1 MVNRRRVSGTGKGLG
16 TGDGD
21 GMVSDVVKDTGGKAA
36 GKSPDGSGMCSG
48 ESGPRKRQHSESS
61 RDDQGATTGHP
72 VLRSS
77 KRLKKDESPPPE
89 HKKEQETEKGPNSG
103 AGEPPAR
110 GKKKCQ
116 KRTWESWNQEDKD
129 AFFEALYEYGK
140 DFESIQAHIAN
151 KHKKRGDPPSLT
163 KNKDQVRHLYYRTWN
178 KISKFLDI
186 NEDVKKAVQELYGL
200 INYGEL
206 RKKIGRLDE
215 KNGHKLNELIKYGVT
230 TVRVKGKN
238 VRIKTPVC
246 RALKRLNN
254 IDDDE
259 DKRPEKLPPRVQ
271 LELQPHSNQAWAV
284 IQGLAQN
291 PRVSRSHQPVWDR
304 FHNGRLESEFTARF
318 GASAL
323 IGPLFVRSPGRVKH
337 PPAQT
342 SGVPAGVPAGEV
354 DPAQAE
360 NCEESDILYHG
371 FSQLNIL
378 QPSFMIRPGER
389 LQQLSVSE
397 ETKVHLSILP
407 PPGAIINPIPVT
419 VCSVLYHYREVV
431 HSKNFC
437 YIAEPTKNTKPLVI
451 TNAVL
456 SAKGKPANKL
466 DNTSKSCSSDAAG
479 LKQDCPSRC
488 LNEED
493 FQSSKAATTDLSEQ
507 DSGQQ
512 AADGAVHVVD
522 SCASQCQCNTEEEE
536 SGCKRTAE
544 QDSCPGHECC
554 QLESARN
561 LDQADVGRE
570 GLGQTNGSTD
580 GVNSNDA
587 HGGRDI
593 TRTEERDT
601 SGAEECPTN
610 NDSSVS
616 CSEPAADTQTM
627 LAGGQQSDGVPQGEV
642 VFTDNMQQDIRPD
655 SNSKKSL
662 GSECVLEQA
671 VREGWTLQTVGML
684 TFAELFV
691 MLGKP
696 SKLQLE
702 YDWVQE
708 KIFAGKPEPNIGI
721 NQALPKGG
729 NTRSPWE
736 LAGLNN
742 RHSGVI
748 VDVEHV
754 SAVWKIIRLAAFE
767 LDLLSNKQ
775 KNVSVGTSPMKLT
788 PDSPP
793 GATVGSPP
801 AVVTPSIS
809 RMGVRKPQSPPNNKT
824 LQPAATSTPIRRDSA
839 GFIMPTTVAPART
852 RPAAQLTQADREFRA
867 QLDSLNRTL
876 LPRPSQPSRHMMSL
890 SFIHNS
896 HAAIQGS
903 FTPILPRKTPSPAT
917 TTSRPIA
924 PKTAAHTATAGQSL
938 AATSGGAISLAAQAA
953 GVPGAQL
960 RPTASPKPLSAVDC
974 AVAMQ
979 TQTPVPTYPTGT
991 PGQLGPPQP
1000 PTPQQT
1006 LTTHPRP
1013 VSEPAPLSTQSQDV
1027 SLALAG
1033 GHVSQSAA
1041 GGSGMGSLD
1050 VLPDQGSLSVMPTAG
1065 TGMTDPILDINMTDG
1080 MTGNLSSHS
1089 REGLDIPAI
1098 STNTSPSKLCLE
1110 SVLLNGEAGD
1120 ITLSS
1125 LLATLQS
1132 PEKAKNMS
1140 LGGGSVLFSEE
1151 SRDSLA
1157 SKHALDV
1164 DTALHAMMNENSVDY
1179 IAKFSELAAQVAG
1192 CATPSTTRTTDSD
1205 TEALGFSCLAAT
1217 DVDMSEKR

>member
-1 MVNRRRVSGTGKGLG
+1 MVNRRRPSGTGKGIKAG
-16 TGDGD
+16 EGD
-21 GMVSDVVKDTGGKAA
+21 GMVSDVLKDAGGKVA
-36 GKSPDGSGMCSG
+36 GKCSDGGGMCSG
-48 ESGPRKRQHSESS
+48 ESGSRKRQHSESS
-61 RDDQGATTGHP
+61 RDEQGGTSTGHP

-89 HKKEQETEKGPNSG
+89 HKKEQEEPEKGPNG
-103 AGEPPAR
+103 GTAETPVR

-206 RKKIGRLDE
+206 RKKIGRMDE

-246 RALKRLNN
+246 RALKKLNN

-271 LELQPHSNQAWAV
+271 LELLPHSNQTWAV

-291 PRVSRSHQPVWDR
+291 PRV
-304 FHNGRLESEFTARF
+304 RLNIPLHRRVSSLLEFLQVKWT
-318 GASAL
+318 
-323 IGPLFVRSPGRVKH
+323 PHRVK
-337 PPAQT
+337 
-342 SGVPAGVPAGEV
+342 
-354 DPAQAE
+354 
-360 NCEESDILYHG
+360 I
-371 FSQLNIL
+371 
-378 QPSFMIRPGER
+378 

-397 ETKVHLSILP
+397 ETKLHLSILP
-407 PPGAIINPIPVT
+407 PPGASINPIPVT
-419 VCSVLYHYREVV
+419 GKVV

-451 TNAVL
+451 TNAIL
-456 SAKGKPANKL
+456 SAKGKSGNSRPSQA
-466 DNTSKSCSSDAAG
+466 DNTTNKSCSSDAVTV
-479 LKQDCPSRC
+479 KQDGSNSRC
-488 LNEED
+488 SNDED
-493 FQSSKAATTDLSEQ
+493 SQISKSSKVDSQQSEQ
-507 DSGQQ
+507 DSKQQ
-512 AADGAVHVVD
+512 VRDSAAD
-522 SCASQCQCNTEEEE
+522 SCVSQCQCNTEEEE
-536 SGCKRTAE
+536 CRCKRTAVH
-544 QDSCPGHECC
+544 DNCPGHEGVS
-554 QLESARN
+554 ESDRT
-561 LDQADVGRE
+561 DVGSAE
-570 GLGQTNGSTD
+570 TGQTSCTDGSSVNSTD
-580 GVNSNDA
+580 AHKQSTTAQERDMPGKGDGSEESPVNESPANNSNS
-587 HGGRDI
+587 
-593 TRTEERDT
+593 T
-601 SGAEECPTN
+601 S
-610 NDSSVS
+610 D
-616 CSEPAADTQTM
+616 PAVGTHVV
-627 LAGGQQSDGVPQGEV
+627 QQSDAIQHGDGVI
-642 VFTDNMQQDIRPD
+642 TDNVQQDVTPD
-655 SNSKKSL
+655 SNAKKSD
-662 GSECVLEQA
+662 CVQEQT

-708 KIFAGKPEPNIGI
+708 KI
-721 NQALPKGG
+721 
-729 NTRSPWE
+729 
-736 LAGLNN
+736 
-742 RHSGVI
+742 
-748 VDVEHV
+748 VDVDHV
-754 SAVWKIIRLAAFE
+754 SAVWKIIRLAAIE
-767 LDLLSNKQ
+767 LDLLNNKQ
-775 KNVSVGTSPMKLT
+775 KNVSVGTSPMKM
-788 PDSPP
+788 PPASPP
-793 GATVGSPP
+793 GVPGGSPP
-801 AVVTPSIS
+801 AAVSPSAS
-809 RMGVRKPQSPPNNKT
+809 RIGVRKPQSPPNNKA
-824 LQPAATSTPIRRDSA
+824 LQPTATSTPIRRDSA
-839 GFIMPTTVAPART
+839 GFIMPTTVAPARA

-867 QLDSLNRTL
+867 QLDSLNKRPDIFLPRKTRGRGGRKPIVVQRTL

-903 FTPILPRKTPSPAT
+903 FTPILPRKTPSPAA
-917 TTSRPIA
+917 TTSRLIA
-924 PKTAAHTATAGQSL
+924 PKTAAHTVTAGQSL
-938 AATSGGAISLAAQAA
+938 AASTGGAISLAAQAA

-960 RPTASPKPLSAVDC
+960 RPAATPKPLSAVDSP
-974 AVAMQ
+974 VSVQ
-979 TQTPVPTYPTGT
+979 THSPVPTYPVGS
-991 PGQLGPPQP
+991 PGQLVPSQT
-1000 PTPQQT
+1000 PTPQHT
-1006 LTTHPRP
+1006 LPAHPQPVPEPTTI
-1013 VSEPAPLSTQSQDV
+1013 STKSAQDMGLT
-1027 SLALAG
+1027 LAAVPG
-1033 GHVSQSAA
+1033 TSA
-1041 GGSGMGSLD
+1041 GGSLGIM
-1050 VLPDQGSLSVMPTAG
+1050 PDQEGALSVMPTAG
-1065 TGMTDPILDINMTDG
+1065 AGMADPILDINMTDG
-1080 MTGNLSSHS
+1080 MTGTLSSHS
-1089 REGLDIPAI
+1089 REGLEIPAV
-1098 STNTSPSKLCLE
+1098 SPNTSPSKLCLE

-1192 CATPSTTRTTDSD
+1192 CATPSTTRTTDND
-1205 TEALGFSCLAAT
+1205 TEALGFSCLASA
-1217 DVDMSEKR
+1217 DVDMTEKR

>member
-1 MVNRRRVSGTGKGLG
+1 MVNRRRPSGTGKGIR
-16 TGDGD
+16 TGEGD
-21 GMVSDVVKDTGGKAA
+21 GMVSDVLKDAGGKVA
-36 GKSPDGSGMCSG
+36 GKCPDGGGMCGG
-48 ESGPRKRQHSESS
+48 ESGPRKRQHSESG
-61 RDDQGATTGHP
+61 RDEQGGTTGHP

-89 HKKEQETEKGPNSG
+89 HKKEQEAEKGANGGTVETTPV
-103 AGEPPAR
+103 R

-271 LELQPHSNQAWAV
+271 LELLPHSNQTWAV

-291 PRVSRSHQPVWDR
+291 PRVR
-304 FHNGRLESEFTARF
+304 
-318 GASAL
+318 
-323 IGPLFVRSPGRVKH
+323 
-337 PPAQT
+337 
-342 SGVPAGVPAGEV
+342 
-354 DPAQAE
+354 
-360 NCEESDILYHG
+360 
-371 FSQLNIL
+371 LNIPLHRRVSSLLEFL
-378 QPSFMIRPGER
+378 QVKWTPHRLKI

-397 ETKVHLSILP
+397 ETKLHLSILP
-407 PPGAIINPIPVT
+407 SPGASINPIPVT
-419 VCSVLYHYREVV
+419 GKVV

-451 TNAVL
+451 TNAIL
-456 SAKGKPANKL
+456 SAKGKSGNTRPSQSE
-466 DNTSKSCSSDAAG
+466 NTSKSCSTDAAG
-479 LKQDCPSRC
+479 VKQDCSSSRC

-493 FQSSKAATTDLSEQ
+493 SQTSKASTVDLSVQ
-507 DSGQQ
+507 DTRQEVRDS
-512 AADGAVHVVD
+512 AVD
-522 SCASQCQCNTEEEE
+522 SCVSQCQCNTEEVE
-536 SGCKRTAE
+536 CKRTA
-544 QDSCPGHECC
+544 GHESCES
-554 QLESARN
+554 ESARST
-561 LDQADVGRE
+561 DQADVGSVE
-570 GLGQTNGSTD
+570 TGQNSCTNGNSVNSTD
-580 GVNSNDA
+580 A
-587 HGGRDI
+587 H
-593 TRTEERDT
+593 EERGVTRAQETDMPSKGDGT
-601 SGAEECPTN
+601 EECPAN
-610 NDSSVS
+610 ESPANVS
-616 CSEPAADTQTM
+616 NSIPDTAAGTHVE
-627 LAGGQQSDGVPQGEV
+627 QQPDVIPPQGEG
-642 VFTDNMQQDIRPD
+642 VFTDNVQQDITPD
-655 SNSKKSL
+655 SNAKKSQ
-662 GSECVLEQA
+662 GSDCVLEQA

-708 KIFAGKPEPNIGI
+708 KI
-721 NQALPKGG
+721 
-729 NTRSPWE
+729 
-736 LAGLNN
+736 
-742 RHSGVI
+742 
-748 VDVEHV
+748 VDVDHV

-767 LDLLSNKQ
+767 LDLLNNKQ
-775 KNVSVGTSPMKLT
+775 KNVSVGTSPMKV
-788 PDSPP
+788 PPASPP
-793 GATVGSPP
+793 GVPGGSPP
-801 AVVTPSIS
+801 ATVTPSVS

-839 GFIMPTTVAPART
+839 GFIMPTTVAPARA

-867 QLDSLNRTL
+867 QLDSLNKRPDIFLPRKTRGRGGRKPIVVQRTL

-903 FTPILPRKTPSPAT
+903 FTPILPRKTPSPAA
-917 TTSRPIA
+917 TTSRLIA

-960 RPTASPKPLSAVDC
+960 RPTASPTPLSAVDSP
-974 AVAMQ
+974 VTVQ
-979 TQTPVPTYPTGT
+979 THSPVPTFPVGS
-991 PGQLGPPQP
+991 PGQLVPHQ
-1000 PTPQQT
+1000 QQT
-1006 LTTHPRP
+1006 TTQQHTLPAHPQP
-1013 VSEPAPLSTQSQDV
+1013 VSEPTTLSTKTSSHPPDMALT
-1027 SLALAG
+1027 LAAVPG
-1033 GHVSQSAA
+1033 TSA
-1041 GGSGMGSLD
+1041 GGSLD
-1050 VLPDQGSLSVMPTAG
+1050 IIPDQEGGLSVMPTAG
-1065 TGMTDPILDINMTDG
+1065 AGMADPILDINITDG
-1080 MTGNLSSHS
+1080 MTGTLSSHS
-1089 REGLDIPAI
+1089 REGLEIPAI
-1098 STNTSPSKLCLE
+1098 SPNTSPSKLCLE

-1192 CATPSTTRTTDSD
+1192 CATPSTARTTDND
-1205 TEALGFSCLAAT
+1205 TEALGFSCLASA
-1217 DVDMSEKR
+1217 DVDMSDKR

>member
-36 GKSPDGSGMCSG
+36 GKIPDGSGMCSG

-61 RDDQGATTGHP
+61 RDDQGGTTGHP

-89 HKKEQETEKGPNSG
+89 HKKEQEETEKGPNSG

-291 PRVSRSHQPVWDR
+291 PRVR
-304 FHNGRLESEFTARF
+304 
-318 GASAL
+318 
-323 IGPLFVRSPGRVKH
+323 
-337 PPAQT
+337 
-342 SGVPAGVPAGEV
+342 
-354 DPAQAE
+354 
-360 NCEESDILYHG
+360 
-371 FSQLNIL
+371 LNIPLHRRVASLLEFL
-378 QPSFMIRPGER
+378 QVKWTPHRLKI

-419 VCSVLYHYREVV
+419 GKVV

-561 LDQADVGRE
+561 PDQADVGRE

-627 LAGGQQSDGVPQGEV
+627 LAGGQQSDGAPQGEV

-655 SNSKKSL
+655 SNSKK
-662 GSECVLEQA
+662 
-671 VREGWTLQTVGML
+671 
-684 TFAELFV
+684 F
-691 MLGKP
+691 P
-696 SKLQLE
+696 
-702 YDWVQE
+702 
-708 KIFAGKPEPNIGI
+708 
-721 NQALPKGG
+721 
-729 NTRSPWE
+729 
-736 LAGLNN
+736 
-742 RHSGVI
+742 GV
-748 VDVEHV
+748 
-754 SAVWKIIRLAAFE
+754 
-767 LDLLSNKQ
+767 
-775 KNVSVGTSPMKLT
+775 
-788 PDSPP
+788 
-793 GATVGSPP
+793 
-801 AVVTPSIS
+801 
-809 RMGVRKPQSPPNNKT
+809 
-824 LQPAATSTPIRRDSA
+824 
-839 GFIMPTTVAPART
+839 
-852 RPAAQLTQADREFRA
+852 
-867 QLDSLNRTL
+867 
-876 LPRPSQPSRHMMSL
+876 
-890 SFIHNS
+890 
-896 HAAIQGS
+896 
-903 FTPILPRKTPSPAT
+903 
-917 TTSRPIA
+917 
-924 PKTAAHTATAGQSL
+924 
-938 AATSGGAISLAAQAA
+938 
-953 GVPGAQL
+953 
-960 RPTASPKPLSAVDC
+960 
-974 AVAMQ
+974 
-979 TQTPVPTYPTGT
+979 
-991 PGQLGPPQP
+991 
-1000 PTPQQT
+1000 
-1006 LTTHPRP
+1006 
-1013 VSEPAPLSTQSQDV
+1013 
-1027 SLALAG
+1027 
-1033 GHVSQSAA
+1033 
-1041 GGSGMGSLD
+1041 
-1050 VLPDQGSLSVMPTAG
+1050 
-1065 TGMTDPILDINMTDG
+1065 
-1080 MTGNLSSHS
+1080 
-1089 REGLDIPAI
+1089 
-1098 STNTSPSKLCLE
+1098 
-1110 SVLLNGEAGD
+1110 
-1120 ITLSS
+1120 
-1125 LLATLQS
+1125 
-1132 PEKAKNMS
+1132 
-1140 LGGGSVLFSEE
+1140 
-1151 SRDSLA
+1151 
-1157 SKHALDV
+1157 
-1164 DTALHAMMNENSVDY
+1164 
-1179 IAKFSELAAQVAG
+1179 
-1192 CATPSTTRTTDSD
+1192 
-1205 TEALGFSCLAAT
+1205 
-1217 DVDMSEKR
+1217 

>member
-21 GMVSDVVKDTGGKAA
+21 GMVSDVVKDTGGKAV

-61 RDDQGATTGHP
+61 RDDQGGTTGHP

-291 PRVSRSHQPVWDR
+291 PRVR
-304 FHNGRLESEFTARF
+304 
-318 GASAL
+318 
-323 IGPLFVRSPGRVKH
+323 
-337 PPAQT
+337 
-342 SGVPAGVPAGEV
+342 
-354 DPAQAE
+354 
-360 NCEESDILYHG
+360 
-371 FSQLNIL
+371 LNIPLHRRVASLLEFL
-378 QPSFMIRPGER
+378 QVKWTPHRLKI

-419 VCSVLYHYREVV
+419 GKVV

-493 FQSSKAATTDLSEQ
+493 SQSSKAATTDLSVQ

-512 AADGAVHVVD
+512 AADSAVHVVD

-544 QDSCPGHECC
+544 HDSCPGHECC

-561 LDQADVGRE
+561 PDQADVGRE

-587 HGGRDI
+587 HGERDI

-610 NDSSVS
+610 NDSSV
-616 CSEPAADTQTM
+616 SEPAADTQTM

-708 KIFAGKPEPNIGI
+708 K
-721 NQALPKGG
+721 
-729 NTRSPWE
+729 
-736 LAGLNN
+736 
-742 RHSGVI
+742 I

-852 RPAAQLTQADREFRA
+852 RPAVQLTQADREFRA
-867 QLDSLNRTL
+867 QLDSLNKRPDIFLPRKTRGRGGRKPIVVQRTL

-974 AVAMQ
+974 PVAMQ

-1041 GGSGMGSLD
+1041 GSSGMGSLD
-1050 VLPDQGSLSVMPTAG
+1050 VLPDHQGSLSVMPTAG

>member
-1 MVNRRRVSGTGKGLG
+1 
-16 TGDGD
+16 
-21 GMVSDVVKDTGGKAA
+21 
-36 GKSPDGSGMCSG
+36 
-48 ESGPRKRQHSESS
+48 
-61 RDDQGATTGHP
+61 
-72 VLRSS
+72 
-77 KRLKKDESPPPE
+77 
-89 HKKEQETEKGPNSG
+89 
-103 AGEPPAR
+103 
-110 GKKKCQ
+110 
-116 KRTWESWNQEDKD
+116 
-129 AFFEALYEYGK
+129 
-140 DFESIQAHIAN
+140 
-151 KHKKRGDPPSLT
+151 
-163 KNKDQVRHLYYRTWN
+163 
-178 KISKFLDI
+178 
-186 NEDVKKAVQELYGL
+186 
-200 INYGEL
+200 
-206 RKKIGRLDE
+206 
-215 KNGHKLNELIKYGVT
+215 
-230 TVRVKGKN
+230 
-238 VRIKTPVC
+238 
-246 RALKRLNN
+246 
-254 IDDDE
+254 
-259 DKRPEKLPPRVQ
+259 
-271 LELQPHSNQAWAV
+271 
-284 IQGLAQN
+284 
-291 PRVSRSHQPVWDR
+291 
-304 FHNGRLESEFTARF
+304 
-318 GASAL
+318 
-323 IGPLFVRSPGRVKH
+323 
-337 PPAQT
+337 
-342 SGVPAGVPAGEV
+342 
-354 DPAQAE
+354 
-360 NCEESDILYHG
+360 
-371 FSQLNIL
+371 
-378 QPSFMIRPGER
+378 
-389 LQQLSVSE
+389 
-397 ETKVHLSILP
+397 
-407 PPGAIINPIPVT
+407 
-419 VCSVLYHYREVV
+419 
-431 HSKNFC
+431 
-437 YIAEPTKNTKPLVI
+437 
-451 TNAVL
+451 
-456 SAKGKPANKL
+456 
-466 DNTSKSCSSDAAG
+466 
-479 LKQDCPSRC
+479 
-488 LNEED
+488 
-493 FQSSKAATTDLSEQ
+493 
-507 DSGQQ
+507 
-512 AADGAVHVVD
+512 
-522 SCASQCQCNTEEEE
+522 
-536 SGCKRTAE
+536 
-544 QDSCPGHECC
+544 
-554 QLESARN
+554 
-561 LDQADVGRE
+561 
-570 GLGQTNGSTD
+570 
-580 GVNSNDA
+580 
-587 HGGRDI
+587 
-593 TRTEERDT
+593 
-601 SGAEECPTN
+601 
-610 NDSSVS
+610 
-616 CSEPAADTQTM
+616 
-627 LAGGQQSDGVPQGEV
+627 
-642 VFTDNMQQDIRPD
+642 
-655 SNSKKSL
+655 
-662 GSECVLEQA
+662 
-671 VREGWTLQTVGML
+671 
-684 TFAELFV
+684 
-691 MLGKP
+691 
-696 SKLQLE
+696 
-702 YDWVQE
+702 
-708 KIFAGKPEPNIGI
+708 
-721 NQALPKGG
+721 
-729 NTRSPWE
+729 
-736 LAGLNN
+736 
-742 RHSGVI
+742 
-748 VDVEHV
+748 
-754 SAVWKIIRLAAFE
+754 
-767 LDLLSNKQ
+767 
-775 KNVSVGTSPMKLT
+775 MKLT

-852 RPAAQLTQADREFRA
+852 RPAVQLTQADREFRA
-867 QLDSLNRTL
+867 QLDSLNKRPDIFLPRKTRGRGGRKPIVVQRTL